1 MRVFSVYDKVL
12 GEYMTPFFAKNV
24 GLALRSFQ
32 DLVRDNRSVVAQHP
46 ADFVLYQI
54 GTFDGT
60 SGALS
65 PCEPQ
70 HVANATDF
78 IPPEVNNA

>member
-54 GTFDGT
+54 GTFEGT

-70 HVANATDF
+70 HVANAVDF
-78 IPPEVNNA
+78 IPPEVNNG

>member
-54 GTFDGT
+54 GTFEGT
-60 SGALS
+60 SGALV

-70 HVANATDF
+70 HVANAIDF
-78 IPPEVNNA
+78 VPPEVNNG

>member
-54 GTFDGT
+54 GTFEGT

-70 HVANATDF
+70 QARLRQW
-78 IPPEVNNA
+78 